1 MAEAILPTL
10 GNSASV
16 DESAIRVFAPAVSP
30 PEIADWQARDLR
42 TLGNISSEELPA
54 GAVGTLLR
62 LAAGAAPAPTS
73 QRGSAPIGRER
84 VWTAREIEH
93 TLAAARSSPGAI
105 GGIPAGRAMPAIV
118 LTLIDTGCALAILG
132 QLRQSAFDKTAGTLT
147 IPRPARRSPAM
158 AARAI
163 TSSADGSLVF
173 HLHPLTV
180 AALHDLEL
188 VAWTASSKND
198 HLFGW
203 AQHYS
208 SLLSRLEGVLSRAN
222 LPVER
227 GRVVRRLQAVTRNA
241 PTLLDDVNP
250 AAPCLIRTADI
261 LLSKE
266 WSATPR
272 TTGDVVL
279 HNPLRL
285 TLRTFIRATYLVQRG
300 LARGRAHMRRIES
313 AADRLCDFY
322 GAEVLLEQLDQP
334 LLKRFGDWLLSS
346 SSREEARRI
355 VRHVSMVWRFA
366 HSAGKVATEP
376 PRIKSQETQKSH
388 RPPRATDTPD
398 VVFIGNTSPRSLT
411 NFLNN
416 VYAPRRMAACK
427 ATSVQ
432 EYAQVISAFRR
443 FLGCEPTLDQLN
455 DDQIERLTAFYVRS
469 GRSAAT
475 INGYITYL
483 TTLWRFAWKKKLLD
497 ELPRDIVKLRCQK
510 RLPEAW
516 SLEQFGRILEA
527 AAAEPGTFTL
537 FQIPAGIW
545 WTGLLLVLFDTGL
558 RISAVLTLDA
568 AAFDPTTGWLSVPP
582 ELQKQK
588 AGQAFKLHPQT
599 VDVLAK
605 LPRTGKL
612 FPTRWKSPKEPLT
625 RRYKQ
630 IVKRAGL
637 PHGKRDGFHKIRR
650 TVATLIDSVGGLE
663 AAKQQMGHSTSSLTR
678 KSYVD
683 PRLSSRQFIATDKM
697 PRPELASGAFSP
709 PVVTTPEANA
719 SIPGPESSSS
729 CTFSRPMAP
738 PASPDTVFAAPAA
751 ALDDEAFAWL

>member
-1 MAEAILPTL
+1 MATAIVPAV
-10 GNSASV
+10 GISASLDAATLPILDRSEV
-16 DESAIRVFAPAVSP
+16 RSLPLIGAVSSDAHLEKANTRGVSTEPKTGAFNAVAKKPEP
-30 PEIADWQARDLR
+30 PA
-42 TLGNISSEELPA
+42 
-54 GAVGTLLR
+54 
-62 LAAGAAPAPTS
+62 
-73 QRGSAPIGRER
+73 
-84 VWTAREIEH
+84 WTAREIEH
-93 TLAAARSSPGAI
+93 TLAAARTSPGAI
-105 GGIPAGRAMPAIV
+105 GGVPAGRAMPAIV
-118 LTLIDTGCALAILG
+118 LVLIDTGCALAILG
-132 QLRQSAFDKTAGTLT
+132 QLRQSAFDKTVGTLT
-147 IPRPARRSPAM
+147 IPRPSRRSPTM
-158 AARAI
+158 AARA

-208 SLLSRLEGVLSRAN
+208 SLLSRLEGILSRAN

-285 TLRTFIRATYLVQRG
+285 TLRTFIRATYLAQRG

-322 GAEVLLEQLDQP
+322 GAEVLLEQLNQP

-432 EYAQVISAFRR
+432 EYAQVISVFRR
-443 FLGCEPTLDQLN
+443 FLGCEPSLDQLT

-469 GRSAAT
+469 GRSAVT

-483 TTLWRFAWKKKLLD
+483 CVLWRFAWKKKLLD
-497 ELPRDIVKLRCQK
+497 EPPRDIVKLRCQK

-516 SLEQFGRILEA
+516 SVEQFGKILEA

-537 FQIPAGIW
+537 FEIPAGIW
-545 WTGLLLVLFDTGL
+545 WTAFLLTLFDTGL
-558 RISAVLTLDA
+558 RVAAALALDA
-568 AAFDPTTGWLSVPP
+568 AAFDPATGWLSVPA

-612 FPTRWKSPKEPLT
+612 FPTRWKSPKGPLA

-697 PRPELASGAFSP
+697 PRPELAS
-709 PVVTTPEANA
+709 
-719 SIPGPESSSS
+719 
-729 CTFSRPMAP
+729 RPI
-738 PASPDTVFAAPAA
+738 APADEHPHVGPAVIVAADAREVTPVPRCAEIGAATDRPLRVPDDLA
-751 ALDDEAFAWL
+751 ALAWL